1 MIGTIKGIKKTD
13 YGNVDQI
20 LIAPD
25 LSFAMSCVVSNSLG
39 VAVGSRKVVK
49 AGMPLTGT
57 LGTATAMTE
66 GSESNAV
73 GILQH
78 DVDVTDGD
86 NNGSVLIFGFVNM
99 NRIDETTRGK
109 LTTNVQNKLNKIT
122 FVSV

>member
-1 MIGTIKGIKKTD
+1 MLGMKGIKKTD

-20 LIAPD
+20 LIAPE
-25 LSFAMSCVVSNSLG
+25 LSFAMGCVVSNAMG
-39 VAVGSRKVVK
+39 VQVGGRKIVK

-66 GSESNAV
+66 GSQENAV

-86 NNGSVLIFGFVNM
+86 NNGSILVFGFVNM
-99 NRIDETTRGK
+99 NRIDETTRAK
-109 LTTNVQNKLNKIT
+109 LTTEVQGKLNKIT

>member
-20 LIAPD
+20 LIAPE
-25 LSFAMSCVVSNSLG
+25 LSFAMGCVVSNSLG
-39 VAVGSRKVVK
+39 VMVGSRKVVK